1 MYPMFVGGFTIL
13 SLIFL
18 FSRFALLRKQEQKRI
33 EQGIALTVHLKR
45 IIDNC
50 QKHRGTSNAINQGN
64 QKLKPQLVNLQSDI
78 DRLIN
83 SSDSQ
88 LLQRFPQWESF
99 AEHWPR
105 LKKHALAGDLKS
117 HNLVRQHSLMI
128 DGQLSL
134 LDDVMRDHDLHR
146 MMLDRCTR
154 VSEICLDTL
163 RVAETV
169 GQTRAI
175 GSGICAHGSCEG
187 ADRIIIDFLRISVQN
202 STRELLKEINSI
214 KNEDLHTNLQG
225 ASKAINDSVGKLV
238 DMVETQVLKEGRLQI
253 DSNDYFNIST
263 RAIDEVLKVFGII
276 IHYASQQH
284 TRMI

>member
-1 MYPMFVGGFTIL
+1 MYPMFVGGITIVGL
-13 SLIFL
+13 LVIIGRLIVL
-18 FSRFALLRKQEQKRI
+18 KREEQGRI
-33 EQGIALTVHLKR
+33 EQGILLTVHLKR
-45 IIDNC
+45 IIDSC
-50 QKHRGTSNAINQGN
+50 QKHRGTSNALNQGN
-64 QKLKPQLVNLQSDI
+64 TKLKPQLVNLQGDI
-78 DRLIN
+78 DRLI
-83 SSDSQ
+83 SSNESRR
-88 LLQRFPQWESF
+88 LQRFPQWESF
-99 AEHWPR
+99 TEHWPR

-146 MMLDRCTR
+146 MMLDRWTR

-169 GQTRAI
+169 GQTRAV
-175 GSGICAHGSCEG
+175 GSGICARGVCAG
-187 ADRIIIDFLRISVQN
+187 ADRIILDFLRISVQ
-202 STRELLKEINSI
+202 STTHELVKQINAI
-214 KNEDLHTNLQG
+214 KNDDLHGTLQT
-225 ASKAINDSVGKLV
+225 ASKSIDDSINKLLQMVESDVMKDGKLH
-238 DMVETQVLKEGRLQI
+238 I

>member
-1 MYPMFVGGFTIL
+1 MYPMFVGGITIVG
-13 SLIFL
+13 
-18 FSRFALLRKQEQKRI
+18 LLVIIGRVLVLKREEQGRI
-33 EQGIALTVHLKR
+33 EQGILLTVHLKR
-45 IIDNC
+45 IIDSC

-64 QKLKPQLVNLQSDI
+64 GKLKPQLVNLQGDI
-78 DRLIN
+78 DRLI
-83 SSDSQ
+83 SSNESQ
-88 LLQRFPQWESF
+88 RLRRFPQWESF
-99 AEHWPR
+99 TEHWPR

-146 MMLDRCTR
+146 MMLDRWTR
-154 VSEICLDTL
+154 VSEVCLDTL

-169 GQTRAI
+169 GQTRAV
-175 GSGICAHGSCEG
+175 GAGICARGVCAG
-187 ADRIIIDFLRISVQN
+187 ADRIILDFLRISVQ
-202 STRELLKEINSI
+202 STTHELVKQINAI
-214 KNEDLHTNLQG
+214 KNDDLHGTLQT
-225 ASKAINDSVGKLV
+225 ASKSIDDSINKLLQ
-238 DMVETQVLKEGRLQI
+238 MVEGDVMKDGQLQV

>member
-1 MYPMFVGGFTIL
+1 MYPMFIGGVTVL
-13 SLIFL
+13 GLIFL
-18 FSRFALLRKQEQKRI
+18 FSRLALLRKQEQKRI
-33 EQGIALTVHLKR
+33 EQGIVLTVHLKR
-45 IIDNC
+45 IIDSC

-64 QKLKPQLVNLQSDI
+64 AKLKPQLVNLQSDI
-78 DRLIN
+78 ERLIQ
-83 SSDSQ
+83 SSDSR

-175 GSGICAHGSCEG
+175 GSGICAHGTCEG

-202 STRELLKEINSI
+202 TTRELLKEINSI
-214 KNEDLHTNLQG
+214 KNDDLHTNLQV
-225 ASKAINDSVGKLV
+225 AAKAVNDSVSKLV
-238 DMVETQVLKEGRLQI
+238 EMVETQVLKEGRLQI
-253 DSNDYFNIST
+253 DTNDYFNTST

-276 IHYASQQH
+276 IHYASQKH

>member
-1 MYPMFVGGFTIL
+1 MYPMFIGGLTVVCLVFLMSRLAIL
-13 SLIFL
+13 
-18 FSRFALLRKQEQKRI
+18 RRQEQTRI
-33 EQGIALTVHLKR
+33 EQGIILTIHLKR
-45 IIDNC
+45 IIDSC
-50 QKHRGTSNAINQGN
+50 QKHRGTSNAVSQGN
-64 QKLKPQLVNLQSDI
+64 VKLKSQLANLQGDI
-78 DRLIN
+78 DRLIT
-83 SSDSQ
+83 SADSRN
-88 LLQRFPQWESF
+88 LQRFPQWESF

-169 GQTRAI
+169 GQTRAV
-175 GSGICAHGSCEG
+175 GSGICARGVCEG
-187 ADRIIIDFLRISVQN
+187 ADRIILDFLRISVQ
-202 STRELLKEINSI
+202 STTNELVKEVNTI
-214 KNEDLHTNLQG
+214 KNVDLHQPLQN
-225 ASKAINDSVGKLV
+225 ASKSISDSVGKLIE
-238 DMVETQVLKEGRLQI
+238 MVEQQVLREGKLQV
-253 DSNDYFNIST
+253 DSNDYFNLST
-263 RAIDEVLKVFGII
+263 KAIDEVLKVFGII

>member
-1 MYPMFVGGFTIL
+1 MYPMFVGGLTVVC
-13 SLIFL
+13 LIYFI
-18 FSRFALLRKQEQKRI
+18 SRLAVLRREAQSRI
-33 EQGIALTVHLKR
+33 EQGILLTVHMKR
-45 IIDNC
+45 IIDSC
-50 QKHRGTSNAINQGN
+50 QKHRGTSNAVMQGN
-64 QKLKPQLVNLQSDI
+64 NTLKPQLLSLQGDI
-78 DRLIN
+78 DQLIS
-83 SSDSQ
+83 SSDSFK
-88 LLQRFPQWESF
+88 LKRFPQWDSF
-99 AEHWPR
+99 TEHWPR

-169 GQTRAI
+169 GQTRAV
-175 GSGICAHGSCEG
+175 GSGICARGICEG
-187 ADRIIIDFLRISVQN
+187 ADRIILDFLRISVQ
-202 STRELLKEINSI
+202 STTNELIKQISAI
-214 KNEDLHTNLQG
+214 KNDDLHQSLQA
-225 ASKAINDSVGKLV
+225 ASTAISASVGKLME
-238 DMVETQVLKEGRLQI
+238 MVEMNVLRDGHLQV
-253 DSNDYFNIST
+253 DSNDYFNISS

>member
-1 MYPMFVGGFTIL
+1 MYPMFIGGLTVVCLLVIV
-13 SLIFL
+13 
-18 FSRFALLRKQEQKRI
+18 SRLALLRREEQSRV
-33 EQGIALTVHLKR
+33 EQGILLTVHLKR
-45 IIDNC
+45 IIDSC
-50 QKHRGTSNAINQGN
+50 QKHRGTSNAVSQGN
-64 QKLKPQLVNLQSDI
+64 DKLKPNLVSLQRDI
-78 DRLIN
+78 DQLIA
-83 SSDSQ
+83 SGDSHQ
-88 LLQRFPQWESF
+88 LTRFPQWASF

-134 LDDVMRDHDLHR
+134 LDDVMHDHDLHR

-175 GSGICAHGSCEG
+175 GSGICARGVCEG
-187 ADRIIIDFLRISVQN
+187 ADRIILDFLRISVQ
-202 STRELLKEINSI
+202 STTNELVKQIHTIDNHDLKQS
-214 KNEDLHTNLQG
+214 LQV
-225 ASKAINDSVGKLV
+225 ASKAISDSIGKLLS
-238 DMVETQVLKEGRLQI
+238 MVENHVLQEGKLQL
-253 DSNDYFNIST
+253 DTNDYFNTST

>member
-1 MYPMFVGGFTIL
+1 MYPMFIGGLTVAC
-13 SLIFL
+13 LIMII
-18 FSRFALLRKQEQKRI
+18 SRLAVLRREARTRI
-33 EQGIALTVHLKR
+33 EQGILLTVHLKR
-45 IIDNC
+45 IIDSC
-50 QKHRGTSNAINQGN
+50 QKHRGTSNAVNQGN
-64 QKLKPQLVNLQSDI
+64 QKLKSQLASLQGDI
-78 DRLIN
+78 DRLI
-83 SSDSQ
+83 SSTDSKK
-88 LLQRFPQWESF
+88 LMRFPQWESF
-99 AEHWPR
+99 TEHWPR

-154 VSEICLDTL
+154 VSEVCLDTL

-169 GQTRAI
+169 GQTRAV
-175 GSGICAHGSCEG
+175 GSGICARGVCEG
-187 ADRIIIDFLRISVQN
+187 ADRIILDFLRISVQ
-202 STRELLKEINSI
+202 STTNELVKQINTI
-214 KNEDLHTNLQG
+214 KNDDLHEPLQA
-225 ASKAINDSVGKLV
+225 ASILIADSIGKLLN
-238 DMVETQVLKEGRLQI
+238 MVEGHVLKEGRLQV
-253 DSNDYFNIST
+253 DSNDYFNTST

>member
-1 MYPMFVGGFTIL
+1 MYPMFIGGVTVIGL
-13 SLIFL
+13 LFL
-18 FSRFALLRKQEQKRI
+18 FNRLALLRKQEQKRI
-33 EQGIALTVHLKR
+33 EQGIVLTVHLKR
-45 IIDNC
+45 IIDSC

-64 QKLKPQLVNLQSDI
+64 AKLKPQLVNLQSDI
-78 DRLIN
+78 ERLIN
-83 SSDSQ
+83 STDSR

-175 GSGICAHGSCEG
+175 GSGICAHGTCEG

-202 STRELLKEINSI
+202 TTGELLKEINSI
-214 KNEDLHTNLQG
+214 KNDDLHINLQ
-225 ASKAINDSVGKLV
+225 AAAKAINDSVSKLV
-238 DMVETQVLKEGRLQI
+238 DMVEKQVLKEGRLQI
-253 DSNDYFNIST
+253 DTNDYFNIST

>member
-1 MYPMFVGGFTIL
+1 MYPMFVGGITIVG
-13 SLIFL
+13 
-18 FSRFALLRKQEQKRI
+18 LLVIIGRVLVLKREEQGRI
-33 EQGIALTVHLKR
+33 EQGILLTVHLKR
-45 IIDNC
+45 IIDSC

-64 QKLKPQLVNLQSDI
+64 GKLKPQLVNLQGDI
-78 DRLIN
+78 DRLI
-83 SSDSQ
+83 SSNDSQ
-88 LLQRFPQWESF
+88 RLRRFPQWESF
-99 AEHWPR
+99 TEHWPR

-146 MMLDRCTR
+146 MMLDRWTR
-154 VSEICLDTL
+154 VSEVCLDTL

-169 GQTRAI
+169 GQTRAV
-175 GSGICAHGSCEG
+175 GAGICARGVCAG
-187 ADRIIIDFLRISVQN
+187 ADRIILDFLRISVQ
-202 STRELLKEINSI
+202 STTHELVKQINAI
-214 KNEDLHTNLQG
+214 KNDDLHGTLQT
-225 ASKAINDSVGKLV
+225 ASKSIDDSINKLLQ
-238 DMVETQVLKEGRLQI
+238 MVEGDVMKDGQLQV

>member
-1 MYPMFVGGFTIL
+1 MYPMFIGGLTVITLIIL
-13 SLIFL
+13 VSRLVSLK
-18 FSRFALLRKQEQKRI
+18 KQEKSRI
-33 EQGIALTVHLKR
+33 EQGILLTVHLKR
-45 IIDNC
+45 IIDSC

-64 QKLKPQLVNLQSDI
+64 TKLKSQLLTLQSDI
-78 DRLIN
+78 DRLVN

-88 LLQRFPQWESF
+88 LLHRFPQWESF
-99 AEHWPR
+99 TEHWPR
-105 LKKHALAGDLKS
+105 LKKHVLAGDLKP
-117 HNLVRQHSLMI
+117 HNLVRQHSVMI

-202 STRELLKEINSI
+202 TTRELLKEINSI
-214 KNEDLHTNLQG
+214 KNEDLHGHLHS
-225 ASKAINDSVGKLV
+225 ASEGIKESVGKLV
-238 DMVETQVLKEGRLQI
+238 DMVDTQVLKDGRLQI
-253 DSNDYFNIST
+253 DTNDYFTTST

-284 TRMI
+284 RRMI

>member
-1 MYPMFVGGFTIL
+1 MYPMFLGGITIVG
-13 SLIFL
+13 
-18 FSRFALLRKQEQKRI
+18 LLVIIGRVLVLKREEQGRI
-33 EQGIALTVHLKR
+33 EQGILLTVHLKR
-45 IIDNC
+45 IIDSC

-64 QKLKPQLVNLQSDI
+64 SKLKPQLVNLQGDI
-78 DRLIN
+78 DRLI
-83 SSDSQ
+83 SSNDSQ
-88 LLQRFPQWESF
+88 RLKRFPQWESF
-99 AEHWPR
+99 TEHWPR

-146 MMLDRCTR
+146 MMLDRSTR
-154 VSEICLDTL
+154 VSEVCLDTL

-169 GQTRAI
+169 GQTRAV
-175 GSGICAHGSCEG
+175 GAGICARGVCAG
-187 ADRIIIDFLRISVQN
+187 ADRIILDFLRISVQ
-202 STRELLKEINSI
+202 STTHELVKQINAI
-214 KNEDLHTNLQG
+214 KNDDLHGTLQT
-225 ASKAINDSVGKLV
+225 ASKSIDDSINRLLQ
-238 DMVETQVLKEGRLQI
+238 MVEADVMKDGQLHV
-253 DSNDYFNIST
+253 DSNDYFNTST

>member
-1 MYPMFVGGFTIL
+1 MYPMFIGGLTVVC
-13 SLIFL
+13 LIVIV
-18 FSRFALLRKQEQKRI
+18 SRLAVIRREEQARI
-33 EQGIALTVHLKR
+33 EQGIVLTVHLKR
-45 IIDNC
+45 IIDSC
-50 QKHRGTSNAINQGN
+50 QKHRGTSNAVSQGN
-64 QKLKPQLVNLQSDI
+64 DKLKSQLVGLQGDI
-78 DRLIN
+78 DRLIA
-83 SSDSQ
+83 SGDSRQ
-88 LLQRFPQWESF
+88 LMRFPQWESF

-169 GQTRAI
+169 GQTRAL
-175 GSGICAHGSCEG
+175 GSGICARGVCEG
-187 ADRIIIDFLRISVQN
+187 ADRIILDFLRISVQ
-202 STRELLKEINSI
+202 STTNELVKQIHTI
-214 KNEDLHTNLQG
+214 KNDDLHQALQQ
-225 ASKAINDSVGKLV
+225 ASASISDSISKLLNMVENRVLQEGKL
-238 DMVETQVLKEGRLQI
+238 QV
-253 DSNDYFNIST
+253 DSNDYFNTST

-276 IHYASQQH
+276 IYYASQQH

>member
-1 MYPMFVGGFTIL
+1 MYPMLIGGFTVVG
-13 SLIFL
+13 LIFL
-18 FSRFALLRKQEQKRI
+18 ISRLALLRKQEQNRI
-33 EQGIALTVHLKR
+33 EQGLVLTVHLKHV
-45 IIDNC
+45 IDSC
-50 QKHRGTSNAINQGN
+50 QKHRGTSNAIHQGN
-64 QKLKPQLVNLQSDI
+64 AKLKPQLVNLQRDI
-78 DRLIN
+78 DRLIH
-83 SSDSQ
+83 SGDSQ

-175 GSGICAHGSCEG
+175 GSGICAHGTCEG

-202 STRELLKEINSI
+202 TTQELLKEINSI
-214 KNEDLHTNLQG
+214 NNEDLHATLQS
-225 ASKAINDSVGKLV
+225 ASHTIKDSVGKLV
-238 DMVETQVLKEGRLQI
+238 NMVETQVLKDGRLQL
-253 DSNDYFNIST
+253 DSNDYFNTST

>member
-1 MYPMFVGGFTIL
+1 MYPMFIGGVTVIGL
-13 SLIFL
+13 LFL
-18 FSRFALLRKQEQKRI
+18 FNRLALLRKQEQKRI
-33 EQGIALTVHLKR
+33 EQGIVLTVHLKR
-45 IIDNC
+45 IIDSC

-64 QKLKPQLVNLQSDI
+64 AKLKPQLVNLQSDI
-78 DRLIN
+78 ERLIN
-83 SSDSQ
+83 STDSR

-175 GSGICAHGSCEG
+175 GSGICAHGTCEG

-202 STRELLKEINSI
+202 TTRELLKEINSI
-214 KNEDLHTNLQG
+214 KNDDLHINLQ
-225 ASKAINDSVGKLV
+225 AAAKAINDSVSKLV
-238 DMVETQVLKEGRLQI
+238 DMVEKQVLKEGRLQI
-253 DSNDYFNIST
+253 DTNDYFNIST

>member
-1 MYPMFVGGFTIL
+1 MYPMFIGGFTLVLLVYVI
-13 SLIFL
+13 
-18 FSRFALLRKQEQKRI
+18 SRLALMKKEQQNRI
-33 EQGIALTVHLKR
+33 EQGILLTVHVKR
-45 IIDNC
+45 LIDSC

-64 QKLKPQLVNLQSDI
+64 TKLQTQLVGLQGDI

-83 SSDSQ
+83 SSDSES
-88 LLQRFPQWESF
+88 LQRFPQWASF
-99 AEHWPR
+99 IEHWPR
-105 LKKHALAGDLKS
+105 LKKHALAGDLPA

-134 LDDVMRDHDLHR
+134 LDDVMREYDLHR
-146 MMLDRCTR
+146 MMLDRFTR

-187 ADRIIIDFLRISVQN
+187 ADRIILDFLRITVQN
-202 STRELLKEINSI
+202 TTHDLIKEINSI
-214 KNEDLHTNLQG
+214 KNEDLHGNLQT
-225 ASKAINDSVGKLV
+225 ASSAINDSVGKLIN
-238 DMVETQVLKEGRLQI
+238 MVEQQVLKEGQLQV

-263 RAIDEVLKVFGII
+263 RAIDEVLKVFGIV

>member
-1 MYPMFVGGFTIL
+1 MYPMFIGGVTVIGL
-13 SLIFL
+13 LFL
-18 FSRFALLRKQEQKRI
+18 FNRLALLRKQEQKRI
-33 EQGIALTVHLKR
+33 EQGIVLTVHLKR
-45 IIDNC
+45 IIDSC

-64 QKLKPQLVNLQSDI
+64 AKLKPQLVNLQSDI
-78 DRLIN
+78 ERLIN
-83 SSDSQ
+83 STDSR

-154 VSEICLDTL
+154 VSEVCLDTL

-175 GSGICAHGSCEG
+175 GSGICAHGTCEG

-202 STRELLKEINSI
+202 TTRELLKEINSI
-214 KNEDLHTNLQG
+214 KNDDLHTTLQ
-225 ASKAINDSVGKLV
+225 AAAKAINDSVSKLV
-238 DMVETQVLKEGRLQI
+238 DLVEKQVLKEGRLQI
-253 DSNDYFNIST
+253 DTNDYFNIST

>member
-1 MYPMFVGGFTIL
+1 MYPMFIGGVTVIGL
-13 SLIFL
+13 LFL
-18 FSRFALLRKQEQKRI
+18 FNRLALLRKQEQKRI
-33 EQGIALTVHLKR
+33 EQGIVLTVHLKR
-45 IIDNC
+45 IIDSC

-64 QKLKPQLVNLQSDI
+64 AKLKPQLVNLQSDI
-78 DRLIN
+78 ERLIN
-83 SSDSQ
+83 STDSR

-175 GSGICAHGSCEG
+175 GSGICAHGTCEG

-202 STRELLKEINSI
+202 TTRELLKEINSI
-214 KNEDLHTNLQG
+214 KNDDLHTNLQ
-225 ASKAINDSVGKLV
+225 AAAKAINDSVSKLV
-238 DMVETQVLKEGRLQI
+238 DMVEKQVLKEGRLQI
-253 DSNDYFNIST
+253 DTNDYFNIST
-263 RAIDEVLKVFGII
+263 RAIDEVLKEFGII

>member
-1 MYPMFVGGFTIL
+1 MYPMLIGGATVIG
-13 SLIFL
+13 LIFL
-18 FSRFALLRKQEQKRI
+18 ISHLALLRKQEQNRI
-33 EQGIALTVHLKR
+33 EQGIALTVHLKHV
-45 IIDNC
+45 IDSC

-64 QKLKPQLVNLQSDI
+64 AKLKPQLVNLQRDI
-78 DRLIN
+78 DRLIH
-83 SSDSQ
+83 SGDSQ

-146 MMLDRCTR
+146 MMLDNSTR

-169 GQTRAI
+169 GQTRAV
-175 GSGICAHGSCEG
+175 GSGICAHGLCEG

-202 STRELLKEINSI
+202 TTRELLKEINSI
-214 KNEDLHTNLQG
+214 NNEDLHATLQS
-225 ASKAINDSVGKLV
+225 ASQTIKDSVGKLV
-238 DMVETQVLKEGRLQI
+238 DMVETQVLKDGRLQL
-253 DSNDYFNIST
+253 DSNDYFNTST

>member
-1 MYPMFVGGFTIL
+1 MYPMFVGGITIVGL
-13 SLIFL
+13 LVIIGRLIVL
-18 FSRFALLRKQEQKRI
+18 KRQEQGRI
-33 EQGIALTVHLKR
+33 EQGILLTVHLKR
-45 IIDNC
+45 IIDSC
-50 QKHRGTSNAINQGN
+50 QKHRGTSNALNQGN
-64 QKLKPQLVNLQSDI
+64 TKLKPQLVNLQGDI
-78 DRLIN
+78 DRLI
-83 SSDSQ
+83 SSNESRR
-88 LLQRFPQWESF
+88 LQRFPQWESF
-99 AEHWPR
+99 TEHWPR

-146 MMLDRCTR
+146 MMLDRWTR

-169 GQTRAI
+169 GQTRAV
-175 GSGICAHGSCEG
+175 GSGICARGVCAG
-187 ADRIIIDFLRISVQN
+187 ADRIILDFLRISVQ
-202 STRELLKEINSI
+202 STTHELVKQINAI
-214 KNEDLHTNLQG
+214 KNDDLHGTLQT
-225 ASKAINDSVGKLV
+225 ASKSIDDSINKLLQMVESDVMKDGKLH
-238 DMVETQVLKEGRLQI
+238 I

>member
-1 MYPMFVGGFTIL
+1 MYPMFIGGVTVIGL
-13 SLIFL
+13 LFL
-18 FSRFALLRKQEQKRI
+18 FNRLALLRKQEQKRI
-33 EQGIALTVHLKR
+33 EQGIVLTVHLKR
-45 IIDNC
+45 IIDSC

-64 QKLKPQLVNLQSDI
+64 AKLKPQLVNLQSDI
-78 DRLIN
+78 ERLIN
-83 SSDSQ
+83 STDSR

-175 GSGICAHGSCEG
+175 GSGICAHGTCEG

-202 STRELLKEINSI
+202 TTRELLKEINSI
-214 KNEDLHTNLQG
+214 NNDALHTNLQ
-225 ASKAINDSVGKLV
+225 AAAKAINDSVSKLV
-238 DMVETQVLKEGRLQI
+238 DMVEKQVLKEGRLQI
-253 DSNDYFNIST
+253 DTNDYFNIST

>member
-1 MYPMFVGGFTIL
+1 MYPMFIGGLTVIAL
-13 SLIFL
+13 VVLI
-18 FSRFALLRKQEQKRI
+18 SRIVLLKKQEKSRI
-33 EQGIALTVHLKR
+33 EQGIILTVHVKR
-45 IIDNC
+45 IIDSC

-64 QKLKPQLVNLQSDI
+64 TKLKQQLVTLQGDI
-78 DRLIN
+78 DRLIH

-99 AEHWPR
+99 TEHWPR
-105 LKKHALAGDLKS
+105 LKKHVLASDLKS

-134 LDDVMRDHDLHR
+134 LDDVMRYHDLHR
-146 MMLDRCTR
+146 MMLDRYTR

-175 GSGICAHGSCEG
+175 GSGICAHGACEG

-202 STRELLKEINSI
+202 TTRELLKEINSI
-214 KNEDLHTNLQG
+214 KNEDLHAHLQS
-225 ASKAINDSVGKLV
+225 ASQAIKESVGKLV
-238 DMVETQVLKEGRLQI
+238 DMVDTQVLKEGRLQL
-253 DSNDYFNIST
+253 DSNDYFTTST

-284 TRMI
+284 RRMI

>member
-1 MYPMFVGGFTIL
+1 MYPMFVAGLTVVGL
-13 SLIFL
+13 V
-18 FSRFALLRKQEQKRI
+18 ALMLRVVALKREEKTRI
-33 EQGIALTVHLKR
+33 EHGILLTVHLKR
-45 IIDNC
+45 IIDSC
-50 QKHRGTSNAINQGN
+50 QKHRGTSNALNQGN
-64 QKLKPQLVNLQSDI
+64 VKVKPQLVNLQGDI
-78 DRLIN
+78 DRLI
-83 SSDSQ
+83 SSNESQ
-88 LLQRFPQWESF
+88 RLKGFPQWESF
-99 AEHWPR
+99 TEHWPR

-146 MMLDRCTR
+146 MMLDRWTR
-154 VSEICLDTL
+154 VSEVCLDTL

-169 GQTRAI
+169 GQTRAV
-175 GSGICAHGSCEG
+175 GAGICARGVCAG
-187 ADRIIIDFLRISVQN
+187 ADRIILDFLRISVQ
-202 STRELLKEINSI
+202 STTHELVKQINAI
-214 KNEDLHTNLQG
+214 KNDDLHGTLQT
-225 ASKAINDSVGKLV
+225 ASKSIDDSINKLLQ
-238 DMVETQVLKEGRLQI
+238 MVEGDVMKDGQLHV

>member
-1 MYPMFVGGFTIL
+1 MYPMFIGGVTVIGL
-13 SLIFL
+13 LFL
-18 FSRFALLRKQEQKRI
+18 FNRLALLRKQEQKRI
-33 EQGIALTVHLKR
+33 EQGIVLTVHLKR
-45 IIDNC
+45 IIDSC

-64 QKLKPQLVNLQSDI
+64 AKLKPQLVNLQNDI
-78 DRLIN
+78 ERLIN
-83 SSDSQ
+83 STDSR

-175 GSGICAHGSCEG
+175 GSGICAHGTCEG

-202 STRELLKEINSI
+202 TTGELLKEINSI
-214 KNEDLHTNLQG
+214 KNDDLHINLQ
-225 ASKAINDSVGKLV
+225 AAAKAINDSVSKLV
-238 DMVETQVLKEGRLQI
+238 DMVEKQVLKEGRLQI
-253 DSNDYFNIST
+253 DTNDYFNIST

>member
-1 MYPMFVGGFTIL
+1 MYPIFIGG
-13 SLIFL
+13 LIVVCLIYL
-18 FSRFALLRKQEQKRI
+18 FSRLAVLRREEQNRI
-33 EQGIALTVHLKR
+33 EQGILLTVHLRR
-45 IIDNC
+45 IIDSS
-50 QKHRGTSNAINQGN
+50 QKHRGTSNAVNQGN
-64 QKLKPQLVNLQSDI
+64 DKLKPQLVSLQGDI

-83 SSDSQ
+83 SNDSQ
-88 LLQRFPQWESF
+88 ALMRFPQWASF
-99 AEHWPR
+99 TEHWPR

-154 VSEICLDTL
+154 VSEVCLDTL

-169 GQTRAI
+169 GQTRAV
-175 GSGICAHGSCEG
+175 GSGICASGLCEG
-187 ADRIIIDFLRISVQN
+187 ADRIIIDFLRISVE
-202 STRELLKEINSI
+202 STTNELVKQINGI
-214 KNEDLHTNLQG
+214 KNDELHQALQQ
-225 ASKAINDSVGKLV
+225 ASKSISDSVSKLLNL
-238 DMVETQVLKEGRLQI
+238 VEHQVLKDGRLQI
-253 DSNDYFNIST
+253 DSNDYFNVST

-276 IHYASQQH
+276 IHYASRQH

>member
-1 MYPMFVGGFTIL
+1 MYPMFIGGLTVVCL
-13 SLIFL
+13 VFL
-18 FSRFALLRKQEQKRI
+18 MSRLAVLRRQEQTRI
-33 EQGIALTVHLKR
+33 EQGIILTVHLKR
-45 IIDNC
+45 IIDSC
-50 QKHRGTSNAINQGN
+50 QKHRGTSNAVSQGN
-64 QKLKPQLVNLQSDI
+64 VKLKSQLANLQGDI
-78 DRLIN
+78 DRLIS
-83 SSDSQ
+83 SSDSRN
-88 LLQRFPQWESF
+88 LQRFPQWESF

-169 GQTRAI
+169 GQTRAV
-175 GSGICAHGSCEG
+175 GSGICARGVCEG
-187 ADRIIIDFLRISVQN
+187 ADRIILDFLRISVQ
-202 STRELLKEINSI
+202 STTNELVKEINTI
-214 KNEDLHTNLQG
+214 KNVDLYQPLQN
-225 ASKAINDSVGKLV
+225 ASKSISDSVGKLIE
-238 DMVETQVLKEGRLQI
+238 MVEQQVLREGRLQV
-253 DSNDYFNIST
+253 DSNDYFNLST